1 MVSAFATY
9 FCRSLILD
17 MQQDWVKE
25 WFGSPYYKILYQHR
39 DEFEAQE
46 FVENLL
52 KYLEPVEGS
61 RMLDIACG
69 DGRHA
74 EQLAE
79 HGYDVTGIDIAHESI
94 EKAKAREN
102 EHIHFYEHDMRM
114 PFYINYFDYAFNFFT
129 SFGYFTNDRDNL
141 MAAKS
146 FAKSLKKDGI
156 LVVDYLNKD
165 VVLNNLVCEQTI
177 ERGSYTFD
185 IKKEVKNGKILK
197 HINFL
202 DADNNPKSYTETV
215 AAFSLSDFV
224 ALFQKA
230 KLSLVGT
237 FGDYQ
242 LNSYDPSTSPRL
254 IMVFKK

>member
-1 MVSAFATY
+1 MLLIFAY
-9 FCRSLILD
+9 HLILI

-25 WFGSPYYKILYQHR
+25 WFGSPYYKILYQNR

-52 KYLEPVEGS
+52 DYLQPLQGS
-61 RMLDIACG
+61 RMWDIACG

-74 EQLAE
+74 AQLAD

-102 EHIHFYEHDMRM
+102 EHTHFYEHDMRF

-129 SFGYFTNDRDNL
+129 SFGYFTNDRDHL

-146 FAKSLKKDGI
+146 FAKGLKKEGI
-156 LVVDYLNKD
+156 LVIDYLNKD
-165 VVLNNLVCEQTI
+165 FVLNNLVCSQTI
-177 ERGSYTFD
+177 ERGSYSFD
-185 IKKEVKNGKILK
+185 ITKEVKNGKILK
-197 HINFL
+197 HISFM
-202 DADNNPKSYTETV
+202 DADNNPRTYTETV

-224 ALFQKA
+224 ELFKKA

-237 FGDYQ
+237 FGDYK
-242 LNSYDPSTSPRL
+242 LNSFDPTSSHRL